1 VSLEQKLP
9 NQGELQP
16 YVGLDH
22 TFRSATFGAVDQSRN
37 SFIDA
42 YQLTNLRLGVRNLKQ
57 KWHAQAWVKNLFDE
71 DYKAAVSALYSL
83 GEYGGYAGDPRTF
96 GVSLDLSY

>member
-1 VSLEQKLP
+1 MSLEQKLP